1 MSGSARVRPQDDER
15 LIDSLRWYLV
25 LVGAGA
31 VVVLRFLLEGAAG
44 PDSSSSQIFFRLLAV
59 GEPFPIALAF
69 MYSLLV
75 LWQVQSAPAAAA
87 GTHSPDACRPLGR
100 RFVAA
105 AVALSMTLTFA
116 VAIGLHGAFPFSMD
130 EWAVRFQSRLF
141 LAGRIVGA
149 LDTAIPFLREV
160 ARPVFV
166 FSTGDG
172 NGWVSGYLPTYSLL
186 LMPFEAIGYPWL
198 LNVLCNA
205 GSVLA
210 VAHVGRQLW
219 GPDDDRPV
227 VAALALAASSQ
238 FMAAAATTYTM
249 PAHLLVNLLWL
260 AAMLGEGRAWLW
272 AGPLALV
279 ALTLHQPVPHAL
291 FAAPFLARLLVERDW
306 KRFAWILTWWIA
318 SGCVVLWWSG
328 LMTGRLPT
336 FGANG
341 VLYWPNA
348 ATLVVLLL
356 HVMLLFTWSSPL
368 MPLLML
374 IGCRRWE
381 ERTKTER
388 DLAAGIVLSLAFYL
402 CFRLVTQ
409 GHGWGWRYG
418 HQVLG
423 SVALLAATGWPRFRA
438 VVGITAARR
447 WLALSLALSVFVL
460 FPTRAKLMLRLSLP
474 FAMAGEWLRSQPER
488 YLVIPTDSLW
498 YGQDL
503 VRNEAT
509 LTSPVLLHGAALT
522 GEELRV
528 LENEQGRPVRRIRVD
543 ELRQFGIERLPR
555 PHSK

>member
-1 MSGSARVRPQDDER
+1 MSDNSRVRRQDDER
-15 LIDSLRWYLV
+15 LINSLRWYLV

-59 GEPFPIALAF
+59 GEPFPIALAGMF
-69 MYSLLV
+69 SLLV
-75 LWQVQSAPAAAA
+75 LWQVSRAPVESA
-87 GTHSPDACRPLGR
+87 GTCSPDSYRPLGR
-100 RFVAA
+100 RFVAVA
-105 AVALSMTLTFA
+105 IALSMTLTIA
-116 VAIGLHGAFPFSMD
+116 LALGLHGAFPFSMD
-130 EWAVRFQSRLF
+130 EWAVRFQSRVF
-141 LAGRIVGA
+141 LQGRTFGA
-149 LDTAIPFLREV
+149 PDTAIPFLREV

-166 FSTGDG
+166 LSTGEG
-172 NGWVSGYLPTYSLL
+172 NGWVSGYLPAYSLL
-186 LMPFEAIGYPWL
+186 LAPFEAVGLPWV

-227 VAALALAASSQ
+227 VAALLLAASSQ
-238 FMAAAATTYTM
+238 FMATAATTYTM

-260 AAMLGEGRAWLW
+260 AAMMGEGRAWLW
-272 AGPLALV
+272 CGPLALV

-291 FAAPFLARLLVERDW
+291 FAAPFLTRLLVEREW
-306 KRFAWILTWWIA
+306 KRFTWILTWWIA
-318 SGCVVLWWSG
+318 AGCVVLWWSG

-418 HQVLG
+418 HQVLA
-423 SVALLAATGWPRFRA
+423 SAALLAATGWPRFRA

-447 WLALSLALSVFVL
+447 WLALSVALSVFVQ
-460 FPTRAKLMLRLSLP
+460 FPTRAKLMRRLSLP
-474 FAMAGEWLRSQPER
+474 FATAGEWLRIQPER
-488 YLVIPTDSLW
+488 YLVIPTDSIW

-503 VRNEAT
+503 VRNEET
-509 LTSPVLLHGAALT
+509 LNSPVLLHGAALT
-522 GEELRV
+522 DEELRI
-528 LENEQGRPVRRIRVD
+528 LEKEQGGPVRRIRVD

-555 PHSK
+555 PSSR